1 MVECISNQK
10 SCSCSCENGKELAS
24 IINKSAI
31 ICHEIIEAKAK
42 SYDEETKTV
51 ITNFNEKN
59 DSVKQKI
66 YIFYLLF

>member
-1 MVECISNQK
+1 M
-10 SCSCSCENGKELAS
+10 
-24 IINKSAI
+24 
-31 ICHEIIEAKAK
+31 CHEIIEGKAK

-51 ITNFNEKN
+51 VTNFNEKN